1 MSSVIVISDDER
13 DELNIVTHPNLSSP
27 IPPQRFL
34 GIAGSSPGER
44 KVKVNLKLTPPGQK
58 KRRRLSDS
66 DAEAAEVKDVS
77 KAKKVKREER
87 KAVSISPVVGLVAA
101 ACTILINPLP
111 PIFSLQMAAHYSDQ
125 LAEGTGLSVSA
136 QVALPPQTSLHSAV
150 WDEESLLREFGNG
163 D

>member
-13 DELNIVTHPNLSSP
+13 DELNIVPRPNLSSP

-66 DAEAAEVKDVS
+66 DVEVQVKDVS

-87 KAVSISPVVGLVAA
+87 KAVSIPPVIGLVAA
-101 ACTILINPLP
+101 ACTVLINPLP
-111 PIFSLQMAAHYSDQ
+111 LVFFAPNGSSL
-125 LAEGTGLSVSA
+125 
-136 QVALPPQTSLHSAV
+136 
-150 WDEESLLREFGNG
+150 
-163 D
+163 